1 MSMFKLD
8 IITPKGVY
16 EQVEIDRITLPSI
29 DGQRTVLANHMAL
42 VIPIEIGIMFYQK
55 DGKKTHF
62 FVSEGLFTF
71 EDNEAT
77 LLVNTVEREDEID
90 FNRAERAKERAEK
103 RIQEYH
109 DKVDVI
115 RAEMALKRS
124 MARLKLRK

>member
-16 EQVEIDRITLPSI
+16 LETEVDSITLPSI
-29 DGQRTVLANHMAL
+29 DGQRTVLSNHM
-42 VIPIEIGIMFYQK
+42 PIVMPIDIGIMYHK
-55 DGKKTHF
+55 VNDEKTHF

-71 EDNEAT
+71 ENNHAT

-90 FNRAERAKERAEK
+90 FNRAERARQRAEE
-103 RIQEYH
+103 RISNYR
-109 DKVDVI
+109 DKIDVH

-124 MARLKLRK
+124 LHRLRLRK